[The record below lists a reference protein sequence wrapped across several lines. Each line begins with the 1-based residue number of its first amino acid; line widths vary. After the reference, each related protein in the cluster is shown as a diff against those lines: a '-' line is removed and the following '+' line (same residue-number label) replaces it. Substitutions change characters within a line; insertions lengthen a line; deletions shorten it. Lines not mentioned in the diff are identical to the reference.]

1 MVNFLT
7 KDFIREQRQGLI
19 YFILIILAIILV
31 FIASYYT
38 IDSYLELKLLQQK
51 RQVVAQRNQK
61 LKARLDKIEK
71 IKQENTEIKSEIK
84 AKQQQLDQM
93 VRGEEVWEELSLLAS
108 SNIQI
113 ENFKFSEQQ
122 FSFSGVTNDMRYLNL
137 LNNQLEAT
145 SLFDKFY
152 LGEINKRKGFVF
164 FMIEGQ
170 LQKKGE

>member
-19 YFILIILAIILV
+19 YFILIILAIVLV

-51 RQVVAQRNQK
+51 RQVVAQQNQK
-61 LKARLDKIEK
+61 LTEKLDKIEK
-71 IKQENTEIKSEIK
+71 IEQENIKIK
-84 AKQQQLDQM
+84 GQIKTKQDQLNQM
-93 VRGEEVWEELSLLAS
+93 VSGKELWQELSLLAS
-108 SNIQI
+108 PNMQI
-113 ENFKFSEQQ
+113 ESFKFSKQQ
-122 FSFSGVTNDMRYLNL
+122 FSFNGVTNDMKYLNL
-137 LNNQLEAT
+137 LNNQLKKT

-152 LGEINKRKGFVF
+152 LGEINKQNDVVF